1 MKKLAGHITSLC
13 SKHALKVV
21 WLKNKDFKQ
30 VEAFVY
36 KGIRQLKLL
45 PITSPARYAI
55 ALHEIGHVL
64 TKSRH
69 KPLLFREALA
79 WEWAKK
85 NALFWSL
92 PMQRAMAKGL
102 QSYVSIALQDYKR
115 ALPKQ
120 ITLPPSDHVFW
131 QLTKDIPE
139 AIELQ
144 QFLGA
149 PWLARHLPIV
159 PWGNVMAHPERPRC
173 FNCIYWESVVE
184 LETELGLCRHRENP
198 MISRLTPKEAFCGT
212 SWQRKI

>member
-79 WEWAKK
+79 WESAKK

-92 PMQRAMAKGL
+92 PMQRARAKGL
-102 QSYVSIALQDYKR
+102 QSYVSIALQEYK
-115 ALPKQ
+115 
-120 ITLPPSDHVFW
+120 
-131 QLTKDIPE
+131 
-139 AIELQ
+139 
-144 QFLGA
+144 
-149 PWLARHLPIV
+149 
-159 PWGNVMAHPERPRC
+159 
-173 FNCIYWESVVE
+173 
-184 LETELGLCRHRENP
+184 
-198 MISRLTPKEAFCGT
+198 
-212 SWQRKI
+212 